1 MSFPN
6 EAISLSRQNP
16 VITKNEL
23 FTSSAN
29 VYKAKK
35 KNSQTNT
42 KSFRKDSQEGLII
55 VVLNIKFCLQYE
67 TGL

>member
-35 KNSQTNT
+35 KTAKQTL
-42 KSFRKDSQEGLII
+42 KVFEKI
-55 VVLNIKFCLQYE
+55 VKKV
-67 TGL
+67 